1 MKDREILDKYYEIAQ
16 QDGREEGI
24 AFLEEYIKNA
34 GDNVSAG
41 LLSHAGEDILMYTDE
56 FEKGIEY
63 FHRAIEKEP
72 ENPDIYWSYFT
83 DLDEITDEYPETI
96 EDVVLCLTRIIEI
109 SSKID
114 IEKTSDNSDEEN
126 AKQYDYIGDDFD
138 KELSIARRYRDLAAI
153 YLKIPDYKKAEEC
166 IDKTLAVLP
175 DDEYANS
182 IKDEIIEAAKKE
194 EEAEHLTGD
203 TDIVEQEFYFL
214 STKDGF
220 AKAIQ
225 EESPYE
231 RKICEECGG
240 VWITELE
247 NICVSFRGSRKGN
260 YYKIPAHFMI
270 DSKLKELFQKNQITG
285 YELKDINFV
294 GSYGFRDDGI
304 QEMIITGR
312 AGHLQKLNG
321 EEFEACST
329 CGNIIE
335 DISDLVGVSFDI
347 SKWDGSDIFL
357 IDNFEGIPVVTEK
370 IKDLLE
376 KNKIKNVSFTN
387 IKEKEFI

>member
-1 MKDREILDKYYEIAQ
+1 MQQQERKIKMKDREILDKYYEIAR
-16 QDGREEGI
+16 QDGREEGME
-24 AFLEEYIKNA
+24 FLEECIKNA

-41 LLSHAGEDILMYTDE
+41 LLSHAGNDILMYTDE
-56 FEKGIEY
+56 LEKGIEY

-96 EDVVLCLTRIIEI
+96 EDAILCLTRIIEI

-114 IEKTSDNSDEEN
+114 MEKTADDSEEEN
-126 AKQYDYIGDDFD
+126 EKQYDYIGDDFD

-182 IKDEIIEAAKKE
+182 IKDKIVEAIGGEPETKSELCEVKR
-194 EEAEHLTGD
+194 D
-203 TDIVEQEFYFL
+203 MEQEFYFIG
-214 STKDGF
+214 TKDGF

-231 RKICEECGG
+231 RKICEECDG

-247 NICVSFRGSRKGN
+247 NICCIV
-260 YYKIPAHFMI
+260 
-270 DSKLKELFQKNQITG
+270 
-285 YELKDINFV
+285 
-294 GSYGFRDDGI
+294 
-304 QEMIITGR
+304 
-312 AGHLQKLNG
+312 
-321 EEFEACST
+321 
-329 CGNIIE
+329 
-335 DISDLVGVSFDI
+335 
-347 SKWDGSDIFL
+347 
-357 IDNFEGIPVVTEK
+357 
-370 IKDLLE
+370 
-376 KNKIKNVSFTN
+376 
-387 IKEKEFI
+387 

>member
-1 MKDREILDKYYEIAQ
+1 MNDREILDKYYEFAEQ
-16 QDGREEGI
+16 GRREEGI
-24 AFLEEYIKNA
+24 EFLEESIKNA
-34 GDNVSAG
+34 GDNVSAE
-41 LLSHAGEDILMYTDE
+41 LLSHAGEDILMYTE
-56 FEKGIEY
+56 ELEKGIEY

-96 EDVVLCLTRIIEI
+96 DDAILCLTKIIEI
-109 SSKID
+109 SSKIETVNTAD
-114 IEKTSDNSDEEN
+114 DENE
-126 AKQYDYIGDDFD
+126 KQYDYIDENFD

-166 IDKTLAVLP
+166 IDKTLEVLP

-182 IKDEIIEAAKKE
+182 IKDKIVEAIGGEPETKSELCEVKRE
-194 EEAEHLTGD
+194 M
-203 TDIVEQEFYFL
+203 EQEFYFIG
-214 STKDGF
+214 TKDGF

-225 EESPYE
+225 EDSPYE

-240 VWITELE
+240 VWITLLE

-260 YYKIPAHFMI
+260 YYEIPEHFMI
-270 DSKLKELFQKNQITG
+270 DSKLKGVLEKEQITG

-304 QEMIITGR
+304 QEMVITGR
-312 AGHLQKLNG
+312 AGHLQKLNR

-329 CGNIIE
+329 CGRITE
-335 DISDLVGVSFDI
+335 DIDELDGVGFDI
-347 SKWDGSDIFL
+347 NKWDGSDFFL
-357 IDNFEGIPVVTEK
+357 VDNFTGIPVVTQK
-370 IKDLLE
+370 VKDIFE
-376 KNKIKNVSFTN
+376 KNKIKNIKFTN
-387 IKEKEFI
+387 IKEFV

>member
-1 MKDREILDKYYEIAQ
+1 MNDRKIIDKYYEFAEQ
-16 QDGREEGI
+16 GSREEGI
-24 AFLEEYIKNA
+24 EFLDEYIKNA
-34 GDNVSAG
+34 GDNVSAE
-41 LLSHAGEDILMYTDE
+41 LLAHTGEDILMYTDE
-56 FEKGIEY
+56 LEKGIEY

-83 DLDEITDEYPETI
+83 DLDEISDEYPETI
-96 EDVVLCLTRIIEI
+96 DDAILCLTKIIEI
-109 SSKID
+109 SSKI
-114 IEKTSDNSDEEN
+114 ETVNTANKEN
-126 AKQYDYIGDDFD
+126 EKQYDYIDEDFD
-138 KELSIARRYRDLAAI
+138 KELSIAHRYRDLAVI
-153 YLKIPDYKKAEEC
+153 YMKIPDYKKAKEC
-166 IDKTLAVLP
+166 IDKTLKVLP
-175 DDEYANS
+175 DDDFANS
-182 IKDEIIEAAKKE
+182 IKDEIVEAIGE
-194 EEAEHLTGD
+194 EPESKSELCD
-203 TDIVEQEFYFL
+203 VKREMEQEFYFIG
-214 STKDGF
+214 TKDGF

-247 NICVSFRGSRKGN
+247 NICLSFRGSRKGN

-270 DSKLKELFQKNQITG
+270 DQKLKELLEKNQIAG

-304 QEMIITGR
+304 QEMVITGR

-329 CGNIIE
+329 CGRIIE
-335 DISDLVGVSFDI
+335 NTRGIVGVSFDI

-357 IDNFEGIPVVTEK
+357 IDNFKGIPIVTQK
-370 IKDLLE
+370 IKDLIE

>member
-1 MKDREILDKYYEIAQ
+1 MKDREILDKYYEIAR
-16 QDGREEGI
+16 QDGRGAGI
-24 AFLEEYIKNA
+24 AFLEESINNA
-34 GDNVSAG
+34 GNNVSAW

-56 FEKGIEY
+56 LEKGIEY
-63 FHRAIEKEP
+63 FHRAMEKEP

-96 EDVVLCLTRIIEI
+96 EDAVLCLTKIIEI
-109 SSKID
+109 SSKLD
-114 IEKTSDNSDEEN
+114 TEKTADDLDEEN
-126 AKQYDYIGDDFD
+126 EKQYDYIGDDFD

-182 IKDEIIEAAKKE
+182 IKDKIIEATEKE
-194 EEAEHLTGD
+194 QETENLTGD
-203 TDIVEQEFYFL
+203 ADIMEQEFYFIG
-214 STKDGF
+214 TKDGF

-240 VWITELE
+240 VWITQLE

-260 YYKIPAHFMI
+260 YYEIPEHFMI
-270 DSKLKELFQKNQITG
+270 DQKLKDLFEKNQITG
-285 YELKDINFV
+285 YELKDINII

-304 QEMIITGR
+304 QEMVITGR
-312 AGHLQKLNG
+312 AGHLQKLTG

-335 DISDLVGVSFDI
+335 DISDLVCVSFDI
-347 SKWDGSDIFL
+347 SKCDGSDIFL
-357 IDNFEGIPVVTEK
+357 IDNFEGIPVVTQK
-370 IKDLLE
+370 VKDLLE

-387 IKEKEFI
+387 IKEEELI